1 MPISA
6 VYKKGVIKPLEKLD
20 LAENE
25 EIEIEIKR
33 MEGNL
38 ERVMKFAGIWK
49 NMPKDKLKV
58 FSEILEERERF
69 SRGRVT
75 FDYL

>member
-25 EIEIEIKR
+25 KIEIEIKR

-38 ERVMKFAGIWK
+38 DRVMKFAGIWK

-75 FDYL
+75 FD